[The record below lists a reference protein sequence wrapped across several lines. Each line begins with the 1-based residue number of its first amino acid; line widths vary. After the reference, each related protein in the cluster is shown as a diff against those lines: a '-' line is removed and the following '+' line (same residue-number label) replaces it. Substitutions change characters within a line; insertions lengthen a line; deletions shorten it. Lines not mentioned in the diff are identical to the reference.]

1 MPLED
6 LQPYLL
12 PLPVSPRPDAP
23 PPCYDWA
30 QVFGNSQPVEIEVGF
45 GKGLFLLNAA
55 AAHPGINFVGV
66 EIERKYQ
73 LFAATRMAKR
83 SLNNV
88 RLACAD
94 ARDFLRQ
101 RVADASVQTVHVY
114 FPDPWWKKRHHKRRV
129 FTEDFARQCMRIL
142 SVGGRLQVA
151 TDVEDYYQLITEVLA
166 QVEGLCPLSP
176 PEEHEPA
183 HDFDYLTNFERKFR
197 KKGKTIFRATYERG
211 SGVRKDK
218 GSSALTPDPW

>member
-1 MPLED
+1 GGAGGGGLTARGAARLPLEQ

-12 PLPVSPRPDAP
+12 PLPAPRRPDAP
-23 PPCYDWA
+23 PPCYDWTE
-30 QVFGNSQPVEIEVGF
+30 VFGNSHPVEIEVGF

-55 AAHPGINFVGV
+55 TAQPDVNFVGV

-73 LFAATRMAKR
+73 LFGATRMAKR
-83 SLNNV
+83 GLTNV

-101 RVADASVQTVHVY
+101 RVADASVQAVHVY

-129 FTEDFARQCMRIL
+129 FTEDFARQCRRIL
-142 SVGGRLQVA
+142 SIGGRLQVA
-151 TDVEDYYQLITEVLA
+151 TDVEDYYKRMTEILT
-166 QVEGLCPLSP
+166 QIEGLCLQPP

-183 HDFDYLTNFERKFR
+183 HDCDYLTNFERKFR
-197 KKGKTIFRATYERG
+197 KE
-211 SGVRKDK
+211 
-218 GSSALTPDPW
+218 